1 MIEPTDEMRAA
12 VRRRM
17 GAPDGQELDPWM
29 GAAIEDVM
37 ALVERDMLA
46 RVEGKRGEGLCTCS
60 DADDPPINVRTGLAM
75 EHHCDCDAVTAAG
88 LLAGDR
94 RRTRHVAECICDW
107 DAP

>member
-1 MIEPTDEMRAA
+1 MIEPTDEMVAA
-12 VRRRM
+12 VM
-17 GAPDGQELDPWM
+17 ELKPIDSTD
-29 GAAIEDVM
+29 AEDIVV
-37 ALVERDMLA
+37 AVLAVVERDLLA

-60 DADDPPINVRTGLAM
+60 DADDPPINARTGAAM

-94 RRTRHVAECICDW
+94 RRTRHVAECVCDW

>member
-1 MIEPTDEMRAA
+1 VIEPTDEMVEAFAGPKSSNAWVREGLAA
-12 VRRRM
+12 V
-17 GAPDGQELDPWM
+17 L
-29 GAAIEDVM
+29 AI
-37 ALVERDMLA
+37 VERDLLA

-60 DADDPPINVRTGLAM
+60 DADDPPINARTGLAM

-94 RRTRHVAECICDW
+94 RRTRHVAGCVCDW